1 MTLGAGIPLDAFCSA
16 PLRVPTSLSQVHME
30 FQGGLDAEVEGDG
43 EMLPKLQ
50 EGETGSRALFL
61 SLSLFFN
68 L

>member
-30 FQGGLDAEVEGDG
+30 ISRRAGRRSGGDG

-61 SLSLFFN
+61 SLFF
-68 L
+68 